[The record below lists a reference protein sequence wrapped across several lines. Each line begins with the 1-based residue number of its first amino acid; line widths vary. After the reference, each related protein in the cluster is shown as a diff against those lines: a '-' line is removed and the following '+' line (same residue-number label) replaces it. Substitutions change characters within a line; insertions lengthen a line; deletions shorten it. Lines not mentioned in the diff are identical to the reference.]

1 MRILV
6 VEAGTWLVHSLSE
19 FRHDNFSVEALAP
32 WGSVFDIAPTSQFDL
47 LLFDLDASIA
57 QESELLFAIQKRWPN
72 LPYILLSAANST
84 EDRVRCLDSGA
95 DDILV
100 KPVALPELVARMR
113 AVLRRHSRPLRNTY
127 LFADLEVNRLT
138 HRVSRGGKTIDLSPK
153 EYALLDFLLGNLGR
167 PVTRAAI
174 IEKVWHADVAT
185 FTNIVDVYINYL
197 RHKIDM
203 GNQQP
208 IIRTVRGIGYQI
220 GGN

>member
-6 VEAGTWLVHSLSE
+6 VEPGTWLVHSLSE

-32 WGSVFDIAPTSQFDL
+32 SGSVFDIAATAQFDL
-47 LLFDLDASIA
+47 LLFDLDASKA
-57 QESELLFAIQKRWPN
+57 QESELLFALQKRWPN

-84 EDRVRCLDSGA
+84 EDRVRCLDAGA

-174 IEKVWHADVAT
+174 IEKVWHAEVAT